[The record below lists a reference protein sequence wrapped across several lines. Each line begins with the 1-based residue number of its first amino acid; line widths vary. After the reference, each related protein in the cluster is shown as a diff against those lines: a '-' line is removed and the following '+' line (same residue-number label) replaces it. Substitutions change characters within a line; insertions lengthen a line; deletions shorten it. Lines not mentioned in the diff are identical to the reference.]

1 LEFGGI
7 VNGARPTA
15 TVQVGCFGPIKP
27 GQKGHPFRGQTLGV
41 FRPEALQVD
50 GFTGSQATRIIAHF
64 SDDPSVTVSFDR
76 FGHAKPIP
84 TTLMMPCSGTGSV
97 VFSPDPTSATAHS
110 ATVSVQYASQP

>member
-1 LEFGGI
+1 
-7 VNGARPTA
+7 
-15 TVQVGCFGPIKP
+15 
-27 GQKGHPFRGQTLGV
+27 
-41 FRPEALQVD
+41 
-50 GFTGSQATRIIAHF
+50 
-64 SDDPSVTVSFDR
+64 VTVSFDR